1 MDNDTL
7 RKVQLVQLEIAKEVK
22 RICEKNDISYF
33 MDGGTLLGAIR
44 HKGFIPWD
52 DDMDF
57 GFTRDN
63 YERFIDVAGKEL
75 SPEFFLQTWDS
86 DKEYGYAFAK
96 IRKKGTIYQ
105 ERIAQ
110 DSSAN
115 CGIFIDLFPYDNLPD
130 GQYEKIILL
139 TKLTFLKM
147 LLKTKANYKPWMED
161 ENINYKR
168 WLVYLPIRVFSHFL
182 CKEKIQNLY
191 IKTVKKAN
199 EKESKMIY
207 PQVAEKL
214 GVWAMRIDY
223 FSEYI
228 PLKFEN
234 TDFLAP
240 IHYREFLTTGY
251 GDYMTPPPIE
261 KRQNVHGVVKID
273 FGK

>member
-33 MDGGTLLGAIR
+33 MDGGTLLGAVR

-63 YERFIDVAGKEL
+63 YEKFINVAGKEL
-75 SPEFFLQTWDS
+75 TSEFFLQTWDS
-86 DKEYGYAFAK
+86 DKEFGYAFAK
-96 IRKKGTIYQ
+96 IRKKGTVYQ

-110 DSSAN
+110 DNSAN

-130 GQYEKIILL
+130 GQYERIILF

-147 LLKTKANYKPWMED
+147 LLKIKVNYKPWMEN

-168 WLVYLPIRVFSHFL
+168 RLVYLPIQVLSHFFS
-182 CKEKIQNLY
+182 KEKIKNLY
-191 IKTVKKAN
+191 IRIVKKAN

-214 GVWAMRIDY
+214 GAWAMQKNF

-228 PLKFEN
+228 SLKFEN
-234 TDFLAP
+234 TDFSAP
-240 IHYREFLTTGY
+240 SHYREFLTDGY

-261 KRQNVHGVVKID
+261 KRQNGHGVVKID